1 MSTAELVVIATL
13 IGALFAGATA
23 FLMRRKRRTPR
34 LRAPRVEGFHVRS
47 LTPRVE
53 GCQVR
58 PLTPADRARFQQS
71 WREVEE
77 RLVDSPSGAVSGA
90 DRLLCD
96 VMATR
101 GYPLGGSEQQDAG
114 MAVDHPLILKSYRTA
129 HEIALQQIRGEA
141 GVAELRQAMVHYR
154 ALFEELVNQ
163 PEKPMARAFD

>member
-1 MSTAELVVIATL
+1 MSISDMSTAELVVIATL
-13 IGALFAGATA
+13 IGALSAGVIA
-23 FLMRRKRRTPR
+23 FLMRRRRRTPR
-34 LRAPRVEGFHVRS
+34 PRARRVESFH
-47 LTPRVE
+47 
-53 GCQVR
+53 VR

-77 RLVDSPSGAVSGA
+77 RLVDSPAGAVTAA
-90 DRLLCD
+90 DRLLCE

-114 MAVDHPLILKSYRTA
+114 MAVDHPLILKSYRIA

-141 GVAELRQAMVHYR
+141 GAEELRQAIVHYR

-163 PEKPMARAFD
+163 PEIPMAKASA